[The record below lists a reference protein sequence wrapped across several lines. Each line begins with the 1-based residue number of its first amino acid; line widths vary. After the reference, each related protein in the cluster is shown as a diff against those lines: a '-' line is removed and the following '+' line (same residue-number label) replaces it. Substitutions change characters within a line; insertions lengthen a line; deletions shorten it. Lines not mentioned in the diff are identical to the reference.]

1 MYMKKKLFV
10 TVLIFCVFI
19 LSSCDYPE
27 KSFQA
32 LQRENIPKEVTRNF
46 ELERGVYAPFVWTSD
61 SDAIVI
67 SGNEAIVNQKD
78 EDVMVT
84 LTATVNKKSE
94 TFEIKVLKIGSPLS
108 SREKSEDIAVYLNET
123 YTEID
128 GGLLELPNEMNGIY
142 IKYQLNLAQSS
153 YGYKIDNQ
161 KTYLSSSF
169 RASGEFISIPMSFY
183 DDIEMVTGSE
193 VYGAYLGLI
202 AQPLAEDDPF
212 LLAVQ
217 VINVNNYQ
225 FTSNLRYTIGISK
238 LKVGDIIEFGTSES
252 FDVNLQLNISKYFT
266 KIDTNKYE
274 IIKDFRDRTYELG
287 RLTVTIDGVSKT
299 IFVHMYM

>member
-1 MYMKKKLFV
+1 MHMKKILFV
-10 TVLIFCVFI
+10 TVLLFCVFI

-108 SREKSEDIAVYLNET
+108 SREKSEDISVYLNET

-142 IKYQLNLAQSS
+142 IKYHLDLLQSS

-161 KTYLSSSF
+161 NTYLSSSF
-169 RASGEFISIPMSFY
+169 RASGASISIAMSFY
-183 DDIEMVTGSE
+183 DDIEMMTGSE

-202 AQPLAEDDPF
+202 AQPLAEDDLF

-225 FTSNLRYTIGISK
+225 FTSNLRYTIGISN

-252 FDVNLQLNISKYFT
+252 FDVNLQLNRSEYFT

-287 RLTVTIDGVSKT
+287 RLTVTIDGISKT

>member
-1 MYMKKKLFV
+1 MIMKKILLV
-10 TVLIFCVFI
+10 TIMVFFI
-19 LSSCDYPE
+19 IVLSSCDYPE

-32 LQRENIPKEVTRNF
+32 LQRDNIPKEVTRDF
-46 ELERGVYAPFVWTSD
+46 QLERGVYAPFVWTSD
-61 SDAIVI
+61 SDAIII
-67 SGNEAIVNQKD
+67 SGNDAIVNQKD
-78 EDVMVT
+78 EDVMVN
-84 LTATVNKKSE
+84 LTATVNKRSE

-169 RASGEFISIPMSFY
+169 RASGEVISIPMSFY

-202 AQPLAEDDPF
+202 AQPLAEDDLF

-217 VINVNNYQ
+217 EININDYQ
-225 FTSNLRYTIGISK
+225 FTSNLRYQFGISN

-252 FDVNLQLNISKYFT
+252 FDANLQFNRDEYFI

-287 RLTVTIDGVSKT
+287 LLTVTIDGVSKS
-299 IFVHMYM
+299 IFIRMYM

>member
-1 MYMKKKLFV
+1 MNMKKILFV
-10 TVLIFCVFI
+10 TVLLFCVFI

-46 ELERGVYAPFVWTSD
+46 QLERGVYAPFVWTSD
-61 SDAIVI
+61 SDAILI

-78 EDVMVT
+78 EDVMVI

-108 SREKSEDIAVYLNET
+108 SREKAEDIAVYLNET

-128 GGLLELPNEMNGIY
+128 GGLLELPNKMNGIY
-142 IKYQLNLAQSS
+142 IKYQLDLLQSS
-153 YGYKIDNQ
+153 YGYKIDID

-169 RASGEFISIPMSFY
+169 RASGASISIAMSFY
-183 DDIEMVTGSE
+183 DDIEMMTGSE

-217 VINVNNYQ
+217 EINVNNYQ
-225 FTSNLRYTIGISK
+225 FTSNLRYTIGISN
-238 LKVGDIIEFGTSES
+238 LKVGDIIEFGMSES
-252 FDVNLQLNISKYFT
+252 FDVNLQLNRDEYFL

-287 RLTVTIDGVSKT
+287 RLTVTIDGISKT
-299 IFVHMYM
+299 IFVQMYM

>member
-1 MYMKKKLFV
+1 MNMKKILFV
-10 TVLIFCVFI
+10 TVLLFCVFI

-32 LQRENIPKEVTRNF
+32 LQRENIPREVTRNF
-46 ELERGVYAPFVWTSD
+46 QLERGVYAPFVWTSD
-61 SDAIVI
+61 NDAIII
-67 SGNEAIVNQKD
+67 SGNVAIVNQKD
-78 EDVMVT
+78 EDVMVN
-84 LTATVNKKSE
+84 LTATVNKRSE

-169 RASGEFISIPMSFY
+169 RASGEVISIPMSFY

-193 VYGAYLGLI
+193 VYGTYLGLI

-217 VINVNNYQ
+217 EININGYQ
-225 FTSNLRYTIGISK
+225 FTSNLRYQFGIFD
-238 LKVGDIIEFGTSES
+238 LKIGDIIEFGTSES
-252 FDVNLQLNISKYFT
+252 FDANLQLNRDEYFL

-274 IIKDFRDRTYELG
+274 IIKDFRERTYELG
-287 RLTVTIDGVSKT
+287 RLTVTIDGISKT
-299 IFVHMYM
+299 IFVQMYM

>member
-1 MYMKKKLFV
+1 MNMKKTLFV
-10 TVLIFCVFI
+10 TVLVFCVFI

-32 LQRENIPKEVTRNF
+32 LQRENIPKEVTRSF
-46 ELERGVYAPFVWTSD
+46 QLEKGVYAPFVWTSD

-78 EDVMVT
+78 EGVMVI

-123 YTEID
+123 YNEID

-169 RASGEFISIPMSFY
+169 RASGEVISIPMSFY

-202 AQPLAEDDPF
+202 AQPLAEADPF

-217 VINVNNYQ
+217 EINVKNYQ
-225 FTSNLRYTIGISK
+225 FTSNLRYTIGISN

-252 FDVNLQLNISKYFT
+252 FDVNIQLNRDEYFL

-274 IIKDFRDRTYELG
+274 IIKHFRDRISELG
-287 RLTVTIDGVSKT
+287 RLTITIDGLSKT
-299 IFVHMYM
+299 IFIHMYM

>member
-1 MYMKKKLFV
+1 MNMKKILFV

-32 LQRENIPKEVTRNF
+32 LQRKNIPKEVTRNF
-46 ELERGVYAPFVWTSD
+46 QLERGVYAPFVWTSD
-61 SDAIVI
+61 SDAILI

-78 EDVMVT
+78 EDVMVI

-142 IKYQLNLAQSS
+142 IKYHLDLLQSS

-161 KTYLSSSF
+161 NTYVSSSF
-169 RASGEFISIPMSFY
+169 RASGASISIAMSFY
-183 DDIEMVTGSE
+183 DDIEMMTGSE

-217 VINVNNYQ
+217 EININGYQ
-225 FTSNLRYTIGISK
+225 FTSNLRYQFGIFD
-238 LKVGDIIEFGTSES
+238 LKIGDIIEFGTSES
-252 FDVNLQLNISKYFT
+252 FDANLQLNRDEYFL

-274 IIKDFRDRTYELG
+274 IIKNFREKTSKLG
-287 RLTVTIDGVSKT
+287 RLTITIDGVSKT
-299 IFVHMYM
+299 IFVQMYM

>member
-1 MYMKKKLFV
+1 MNMKKILFV

-32 LQRENIPKEVTRNF
+32 LQRENIPIEVTRNF
-46 ELERGVYAPFVWTSD
+46 QLERGVYAPFVWTSD
-61 SDAIVI
+61 SDAILI

-78 EDVMVT
+78 EDVMVI

-142 IKYQLNLAQSS
+142 IKYHLDLLQSS

-161 KTYLSSSF
+161 NTYISSSF
-169 RASGEFISIPMSFY
+169 RASGASISIAMSFY
-183 DDIEMVTGSE
+183 DDIEMMTGSE

-217 VINVNNYQ
+217 EININGYQ
-225 FTSNLRYTIGISK
+225 FTSNLRYQFGIFD
-238 LKVGDIIEFGTSES
+238 LKIGDIIEFGTSES
-252 FDVNLQLNISKYFT
+252 FDANLQLNRDEYFL

-274 IIKDFRDRTYELG
+274 IIKNFREKTSKLG
-287 RLTVTIDGVSKT
+287 RLTITIDGVSKT
-299 IFVHMYM
+299 IFVQMYM

>member
-1 MYMKKKLFV
+1 MNMKKILFV
-10 TVLIFCVFI
+10 TVLLFCVFI

-46 ELERGVYAPFVWTSD
+46 QLERGVYAPFVWTSD
-61 SDAIVI
+61 NDAIII
-67 SGNEAIVNQKD
+67 SGNDAIVNQKD
-78 EDVMVT
+78 EDVMVN
-84 LTATVNKKSE
+84 LTATVNKRSE
-94 TFEIKVLKIGSPLS
+94 TFEIKILKIGSPLS

-169 RASGEFISIPMSFY
+169 RASGEVISIPMSFY

-193 VYGAYLGLI
+193 VYGTYLGLI

-217 VINVNNYQ
+217 EININGYQ
-225 FTSNLRYTIGISK
+225 FTSNLRYQFGIFD
-238 LKVGDIIEFGTSES
+238 LKIGDIIEFGTSES
-252 FDVNLQLNISKYFT
+252 FDANLQLNRDEYFL

-274 IIKDFRDRTYELG
+274 IIKNFREKTSELG
-287 RLTVTIDGVSKT
+287 RLTITIDGISKT

>member
-1 MYMKKKLFV
+1 MKKILFV
-10 TVLIFCVFI
+10 TVLLFCVFI

-108 SREKSEDIAVYLNET
+108 SREKSEDISVYLNET

-142 IKYQLNLAQSS
+142 IKYHLDLLQSS

-161 KTYLSSSF
+161 NTYLSSSF
-169 RASGEFISIPMSFY
+169 RASGASISIAMSFY
-183 DDIEMVTGSE
+183 DDIEMMTGSE

-202 AQPLAEDDPF
+202 AQPLAEDDLF

-225 FTSNLRYTIGISK
+225 FTSNLRYTIGISN

-252 FDVNLQLNISKYFT
+252 FDVNLQLNRSEYFT

-287 RLTVTIDGVSKT
+287 RLTVTIDGISKT

>member
-1 MYMKKKLFV
+1 MNMKKTLFV
-10 TVLIFCVFI
+10 TVLVFCVFI

-32 LQRENIPKEVTRNF
+32 LQRENIPKEVTRSF
-46 ELERGVYAPFVWTSD
+46 QLEKGVYAPFVWTSD

-78 EDVMVT
+78 EDVMVI

-123 YTEID
+123 YNEID

-169 RASGEFISIPMSFY
+169 RASGEVISIPMSFY
-183 DDIEMVTGSE
+183 DDIEMATGSE

-202 AQPLAEDDPF
+202 AQPLKEDDPF

-217 VINVNNYQ
+217 EINVKNYQ
-225 FTSNLRYTIGISK
+225 FTSNLRYTIGISN

-252 FDVNLQLNISKYFT
+252 FDVNIQLNRDEYFL

-274 IIKDFRDRTYELG
+274 IIKDFRDKTYEQG
-287 RLTVTIDGVSKT
+287 RLTITIDGVSKT
-299 IFVHMYM
+299 IFIQMYM

>member
-1 MYMKKKLFV
+1 MNMKKILFV

-46 ELERGVYAPFVWTSD
+46 QLERGVYAPFVWTSD
-61 SDAIVI
+61 SDAILI

-78 EDVMVT
+78 EDVMVI

-128 GGLLELPNEMNGIY
+128 GGLLELPNEMNEIY
-142 IKYQLNLAQSS
+142 IKYHLDLLQSS

-161 KTYLSSSF
+161 NTYLSSSF
-169 RASGEFISIPMSFY
+169 RASGASISIAMSFY
-183 DDIEMVTGSE
+183 DDIEMMTGSE
-193 VYGAYLGLI
+193 VYGAFLGLI

-217 VINVNNYQ
+217 EININGYQ
-225 FTSNLRYTIGISK
+225 FTSNLRYQFGIFD
-238 LKVGDIIEFGTSES
+238 LKIGDIIEFGTSES
-252 FDVNLQLNISKYFT
+252 FDANLQLNRDEYFL

-274 IIKDFRDRTYELG
+274 IIKNFREKTSKLG
-287 RLTVTIDGVSKT
+287 RLTITIDGVSKT
-299 IFVHMYM
+299 IFVQMYM

>member
-1 MYMKKKLFV
+1 MNMKKILFV
-10 TVLIFCVFI
+10 TVLVFCVFI

-32 LQRENIPKEVTRNF
+32 LQRDNIPKEVTRNF
-46 ELERGVYAPFVWTSD
+46 QLERGVYAPFVWTSD

-78 EDVMVT
+78 QDVMVI

-108 SREKSEDIAVYLNET
+108 SREKSEDIALYLNET

-161 KTYLSSSF
+161 KTYISSSF
-169 RASGEFISIPMSFY
+169 RASREVISIPMSFY
-183 DDIEMVTGSE
+183 DDIKMQTGSE
-193 VYGAYLGLI
+193 VYGAYLSLI
-202 AQPLAEDDPF
+202 AKPLAVDDPF
-212 LLAVQ
+212 FKALEE
-217 VINVNNYQ
+217 ININNYQ
-225 FTSNLRYTIGISK
+225 FTSNLRYQFGISN
-238 LKVGDIIEFGTSES
+238 LKVGDIIKFGTSES
-252 FDVNLQLNISKYFT
+252 FDANLQLNNDEYFL

-274 IIKDFRDRTYELG
+274 IIKHFRDRISELG
-287 RLTVTIDGVSKT
+287 RLTITIDGLSKT
-299 IFVHMYM
+299 IFIHMYM

>member
-1 MYMKKKLFV
+1 MNMKKILFI
-10 TVLIFCVFI
+10 TVLLFCVFI

-46 ELERGVYAPFVWTSD
+46 QLERGVYAPFVWTSD
-61 SDAIVI
+61 SDAII
-67 SGNEAIVNQKD
+67 INENEAIVNQKD
-78 EDVMVT
+78 QDVMVT

-94 TFEIKVLKIGSPLS
+94 TFEIKVLKMGSPLS
-108 SREKSEDIAVYLNET
+108 SREKAEDIALYLNET
-123 YTEID
+123 YIEID

-142 IKYQLNLAQSS
+142 IKYHLDLLQSS
-153 YGYKIDNQ
+153 YGYKIDNE
-161 KTYLSSSF
+161 KTYISSSF
-169 RASGEFISIPMSFY
+169 RASGASISIALSFY

-202 AQPLAEDDPF
+202 AQPLKEDDPF

-217 VINVNNYQ
+217 EINVKNYQ
-225 FTSNLRYTIGISK
+225 FTSNLRYTIGISN

-252 FDVNLQLNISKYFT
+252 FDVNLQLNRNEYFI

-274 IIKDFRDRTYELG
+274 IIKDFRDKTYEQG
-287 RLTVTIDGVSKT
+287 RLTITIDGVSKT
-299 IFVHMYM
+299 IFIQMYM

>member
-1 MYMKKKLFV
+1 MIMKKILLVTIMVFFV
-10 TVLIFCVFI
+10 FV

-32 LQRENIPKEVTRNF
+32 LQRDNIPKEVTRDF
-46 ELERGVYAPFVWTSD
+46 QLERGVYAPFVWTSD
-61 SDAIVI
+61 SEAIII
-67 SGNEAIVNQKD
+67 SGNDAIVNQKD

-108 SREKSEDIAVYLNET
+108 SREKAEDIAVYLNET
-123 YTEID
+123 YTKID
-128 GGLLELPNEMNGIY
+128 GGLLELPNEINGIY
-142 IKYQLNLAQSS
+142 VNYNLNLFQSS
-153 YGYKIDNQ
+153 YGYKIDND

-169 RASGEFISIPMSFY
+169 RAGGAPISILMSFY
-183 DDIEMVTGSE
+183 DDAEMKSE
-193 VYGAYLGLI
+193 NQVYRANLDLI
-202 AQPLAEDDPF
+202 AQPLSENDPF

-217 VINVNNYQ
+217 EININDYQ
-225 FTSNLRYTIGISK
+225 FTSNLRYQFGISN

-252 FDVNLQLNISKYFT
+252 FDANLQFNRDEYFL

-274 IIKDFRDRTYELG
+274 IIKNFRERTSELG
-287 RLTVTIDGVSKT
+287 RLTITIDGVSKT
-299 IFVHMYM
+299 IFIHMYM

>member
-1 MYMKKKLFV
+1 MNMKKIPFV
-10 TVLIFCVFI
+10 TVLVFCVFI

-46 ELERGVYAPFVWTSD
+46 QLERGVYAPFVWTSD

-108 SREKSEDIAVYLNET
+108 SREKSEDVAVYLNET

-128 GGLLELPNEMNGIY
+128 GGLLELPNEMNGVY

-153 YGYKIDNQ
+153 YGYKIENQ

-169 RASGEFISIPMSFY
+169 RASGEVISIPMSFY
-183 DDIEMVTGSE
+183 DDIEMMTGSE

-217 VINVNNYQ
+217 EINVNNYQ
-225 FTSNLRYTIGISK
+225 FTSNLRYTIGISN
-238 LKVGDIIEFGTSES
+238 LKVGDIIEFGMSES
-252 FDVNLQLNISKYFT
+252 FDVNLQLNRDEYFLR
-266 KIDTNKYE
+266 IGTNKYE

-287 RLTVTIDGVSKT
+287 RLTVTIDGISKT
-299 IFVHMYM
+299 IFVQMYM

>member
-1 MYMKKKLFV
+1 MNKILFV
-10 TVLIFCVFI
+10 TVFLFCIFI

-32 LQRENIPKEVTRNF
+32 LQRDNIPKEVTRDF
-46 ELERGVYAPFVWTSD
+46 QLERGVYAPFVWTSD

-67 SGNEAIVNQKD
+67 SGNDAIVNQKD
-78 EDVMVT
+78 VDVMVN
-84 LTATVNKKSE
+84 LTATVNKRSE

-169 RASGEFISIPMSFY
+169 RASGEVISIPMSFY

-217 VINVNNYQ
+217 EININGYQ
-225 FTSNLRYTIGISK
+225 FTSNLKYQFGIFDLKIGDK
-238 LKVGDIIEFGTSES
+238 IEFGTSES
-252 FDVNLQLNISKYFT
+252 FDANLQLNRDEYFF

-274 IIKDFRDRTYELG
+274 IIKNFREKTSELG
-287 RLTVTIDGVSKT
+287 RLTITIDGISKT

>member
-1 MYMKKKLFV
+1 MNMKKLLFV
-10 TVLIFCVFI
+10 TVLLFCVFI

-46 ELERGVYAPFVWTSD
+46 QLERGVYAPFVWTSD
-61 SDAIVI
+61 NDAIII
-67 SGNEAIVNQKD
+67 SGNDAIVNQKD
-78 EDVMVT
+78 EDVMVN
-84 LTATVNKKSE
+84 LTATVNKRSE

-169 RASGEFISIPMSFY
+169 RASGEVISIPMSFY

-193 VYGAYLGLI
+193 VYGTYLGLI

-217 VINVNNYQ
+217 EININGYQ
-225 FTSNLRYTIGISK
+225 FTSNLRYQFGIFD
-238 LKVGDIIEFGTSES
+238 LKIGDIIEFGTSES
-252 FDVNLQLNISKYFT
+252 FDANLQLNRDEYFL

-274 IIKDFRDRTYELG
+274 IIKNFREKTSELG
-287 RLTVTIDGVSKT
+287 RLTITIDGISKT
-299 IFVHMYM
+299 IFVQMYM

>member
-1 MYMKKKLFV
+1 MNMKKILFV
-10 TVLIFCVFI
+10 TVLLFCVFI

-32 LQRENIPKEVTRNF
+32 LQRDNIPKEVTRNF
-46 ELERGVYAPFVWTSD
+46 QLERGVYAPFVWTSD

-78 EDVMVT
+78 QDVMVI

-108 SREKSEDIAVYLNET
+108 SREKSEDIALYLNET

-161 KTYLSSSF
+161 KTYISSSF
-169 RASGEFISIPMSFY
+169 RASREVISIPMSFY
-183 DDIEMVTGSE
+183 DDIKMQTGSE
-193 VYGAYLGLI
+193 VYGAYLSLI
-202 AQPLAEDDPF
+202 AKPLAVDDPF
-212 LLAVQ
+212 FKALEE
-217 VINVNNYQ
+217 ININNYQ
-225 FTSNLRYTIGISK
+225 FTSNLRYQFGISN
-238 LKVGDIIEFGTSES
+238 LKVGDIIKFGTSES
-252 FDVNLQLNISKYFT
+252 FDANLQLNNDEYFL

-274 IIKDFRDRTYELG
+274 IIKHFRDRISELG
-287 RLTVTIDGVSKT
+287 RLTITIDGLSKT
-299 IFVHMYM
+299 IFIHMYM

>member
-1 MYMKKKLFV
+1 MVFFV
-10 TVLIFCVFI
+10 FV

-32 LQRENIPKEVTRNF
+32 LQRDNIPKEVTRSF
-46 ELERGVYAPFVWTSD
+46 QLEKGVYAPFVWTSD

-78 EDVMVT
+78 EDVMVI

-123 YTEID
+123 YNEID

-169 RASGEFISIPMSFY
+169 RASGEVISIPMSFY
-183 DDIEMVTGSE
+183 DDAEIKSE
-193 VYGAYLGLI
+193 NQVYRANLDLI
-202 AQPLAEDDPF
+202 AQPLSENDPF

-217 VINVNNYQ
+217 EININDYQ
-225 FTSNLRYTIGISK
+225 FTSNLRYQFGISN
-238 LKVGDIIEFGTSES
+238 LKVGDKIEFGTSES
-252 FDVNLQLNISKYFT
+252 FEANLSINNSEYFR
-266 KIDTNKYE
+266 KIETNKYE
-274 IIKDFRDRTYELG
+274 IIKNFRERTSELG
-287 RLTVTIDGVSKT
+287 RLTITIDGLSKT

>member
-1 MYMKKKLFV
+1 MRKILLVTIMVFFV
-10 TVLIFCVFI
+10 FV

-32 LQRENIPKEVTRNF
+32 LQRDNIPKEVTRSF
-46 ELERGVYAPFVWTSD
+46 QLEKGVYAPFVWTSD

-78 EDVMVT
+78 EDVMVI

-123 YTEID
+123 YNEID

-169 RASGEFISIPMSFY
+169 RASGEVISIPMSFY
-183 DDIEMVTGSE
+183 DDAEIKSE
-193 VYGAYLGLI
+193 NQVYRANLDLI
-202 AQPLAEDDPF
+202 AQPLSENDPF

-217 VINVNNYQ
+217 EININDYQ
-225 FTSNLRYTIGISK
+225 FTSNLRYQFGISN
-238 LKVGDIIEFGTSES
+238 LKVGDKIEFGTSES
-252 FDVNLQLNISKYFT
+252 FEANLSINNSEYFR
-266 KIDTNKYE
+266 KIETNKYE
-274 IIKDFRDRTYELG
+274 IIKNFRERTSELG
-287 RLTVTIDGVSKT
+287 RLTITIDGLSKT

>member
-1 MYMKKKLFV
+1 MNMKKILFV

-46 ELERGVYAPFVWTSD
+46 QLERGVYAPFVWTSD

-142 IKYQLNLAQSS
+142 IKYHLDLLQSS
-153 YGYKIDNQ
+153 YGYKIDNE
-161 KTYLSSSF
+161 KTYISSSF
-169 RASGEFISIPMSFY
+169 RASGASISIALSFY
-183 DDIEMVTGSE
+183 DDIEMMTGSE
-193 VYGAYLGLI
+193 VYGAYLGLV

-212 LLAVQ
+212 LLAFQ
-217 VINVNNYQ
+217 KINVNNYQ
-225 FTSNLRYTIGISK
+225 FTSNLRYTIGISN

-252 FDVNLQLNISKYFT
+252 FDVNLQLNRDEYFL
-266 KIDTNKYE
+266 KIDTNKYQ
-274 IIKDFRDRTYELG
+274 IIKNFREKTSELG
-287 RLTVTIDGVSKT
+287 RLTVTIDGISKT
-299 IFVHMYM
+299 IFVHMNM

>member
-1 MYMKKKLFV
+1 MKKILFV

-46 ELERGVYAPFVWTSD
+46 QLERGVYAPFVWTSD
-61 SDAIVI
+61 SDAILI

-78 EDVMVT
+78 EDVMVI

-128 GGLLELPNEMNGIY
+128 GGLLELPNEMNEIY
-142 IKYQLNLAQSS
+142 IKYHLDLLQSS

-161 KTYLSSSF
+161 NTYLSSSF
-169 RASGEFISIPMSFY
+169 RASGASISIAMSFY
-183 DDIEMVTGSE
+183 DDIEMMTGSE
-193 VYGAYLGLI
+193 VYGAFLGLI

-217 VINVNNYQ
+217 EININGYQ
-225 FTSNLRYTIGISK
+225 FTSNLRYQFGIFD
-238 LKVGDIIEFGTSES
+238 LKIGDIIEFGTSES
-252 FDVNLQLNISKYFT
+252 FDANLQLNRDEYFL

-274 IIKDFRDRTYELG
+274 IIKNFREKTSKLG
-287 RLTVTIDGVSKT
+287 RLTITIDGVSKT
-299 IFVHMYM
+299 IFVQMYM

>member
-1 MYMKKKLFV
+1 MNMKKILFV
-10 TVLIFCVFI
+10 TVLLFCVFI

-46 ELERGVYAPFVWTSD
+46 QLERGVYAPFVWTSD
-61 SDAIVI
+61 NDAIII
-67 SGNEAIVNQKD
+67 SGNDAIVNQKD
-78 EDVMVT
+78 EDVMVN
-84 LTATVNKKSE
+84 LTATVNKRSE

-169 RASGEFISIPMSFY
+169 RASGEVISIPMSFY

-193 VYGAYLGLI
+193 VYGTYLGLI

-217 VINVNNYQ
+217 EININGYQ
-225 FTSNLRYTIGISK
+225 FTSNLRYQFGIFD
-238 LKVGDIIEFGTSES
+238 LKIGDIIEFGTSES
-252 FDVNLQLNISKYFT
+252 FDANLQLNRDEYFL

-274 IIKDFRDRTYELG
+274 IIKNFREKTSELG
-287 RLTVTIDGVSKT
+287 RLTITIDGISKT

>member
-1 MYMKKKLFV
+1 MNMKKILFV
-10 TVLIFCVFI
+10 TVLLFCVFI

-46 ELERGVYAPFVWTSD
+46 QLERGVYAPFVWTSD
-61 SDAIVI
+61 NDAIII
-67 SGNEAIVNQKD
+67 SGNVAIVNQKD
-78 EDVMVT
+78 EDVMVN
-84 LTATVNKKSE
+84 LTATVNKRSE

-169 RASGEFISIPMSFY
+169 RASGEVISIPMSFY

-193 VYGAYLGLI
+193 VYGTYLGLI

-217 VINVNNYQ
+217 EININGYQ
-225 FTSNLRYTIGISK
+225 FTSNLRYQFGIFD
-238 LKVGDIIEFGTSES
+238 LKIGDIIEFGTSES
-252 FDVNLQLNISKYFT
+252 FDANLQLNRDEYFL

-274 IIKDFRDRTYELG
+274 IIKNFREKTSELG
-287 RLTVTIDGVSKT
+287 RLTITIDGISKT

>member
-1 MYMKKKLFV
+1 MNMKKILFV
-10 TVLIFCVFI
+10 TVLVFCVFI

-32 LQRENIPKEVTRNF
+32 LQRENIPKEVTRSF
-46 ELERGVYAPFVWTSD
+46 QLEKGVYAPFVWTSD

-78 EDVMVT
+78 EDVMVI

-94 TFEIKVLKIGSPLS
+94 TFEIKVLKIGSPLT

-123 YTEID
+123 YNEID

-153 YGYKIDNQ
+153 YGYKIDDQ

-169 RASGEFISIPMSFY
+169 RASGEVISIPMSFY

-202 AQPLAEDDPF
+202 AQPLKEDDPF

-217 VINVNNYQ
+217 EINVKNYQ
-225 FTSNLRYTIGISK
+225 FTSNLRYTIGISN

-252 FDVNLQLNISKYFT
+252 FDVSLQLNRNEYFI

-274 IIKDFRDRTYELG
+274 IIKDFRERTYEQG
-287 RLTVTIDGVSKT
+287 RLTITIDGVSKT
-299 IFVHMYM
+299 IFIQMYM

>member
-1 MYMKKKLFV
+1 ML
-10 TVLIFCVFI
+10 FCVFI

-46 ELERGVYAPFVWTSD
+46 QLERGVYAPFVWTSD

-123 YTEID
+123 YAEID

-142 IKYQLNLAQSS
+142 IKYHLDLLQSF

-161 KTYLSSSF
+161 NTYLSSSF
-169 RASGEFISIPMSFY
+169 RASGSSISIAMSFY
-183 DDIEMVTGSE
+183 DDIEMMTGNE

-202 AQPLAEDDPF
+202 AQPLTEDDPF

-217 VINVNNYQ
+217 EINVNNYQ
-225 FTSNLRYTIGISK
+225 FTSNLRYTIGISN

-252 FDVNLQLNISKYFT
+252 FDINLQLNRSEYFI

-287 RLTVTIDGVSKT
+287 RLTVIIDGISKT